1 MSASLGPDGSGRPVF
16 GVGVCWSGEHDEAE
30 QALRPLRDLGP
41 ALDVVVPT
49 DYVVLQSAHDA
60 DFPSGQNHYWKS
72 SFFTDFTADAVDV
85 LLQFAS
91 EMPSAASGIGMQQLH
106 GVAARVDPAATAFPH
121 RRSQSE
127 LLILAQ
133 WSDPAAT
140 ERHIGWARAF
150 FEAMQPFAASGVYV
164 NDLGQ
169 EGEERVRAAYGANY
183 DRLAAVKA
191 TYDPINLF
199 RSNQN
204 VRPIA

>member
-1 MSASLGPDGSGRPVF
+1 MSCSS
-16 GVGVCWSGEHDEAE
+16 
-30 QALRPLRDLGP
+30 LRPRC
-41 ALDVVVPT
+41 
-49 DYVVLQSAHDA
+49 LQRRA
-60 DFPSGQNHYWKS
+60 
-72 SFFTDFTADAVDV
+72 
-85 LLQFAS
+85 AS
-91 EMPSAASGIGMQQLH
+91 ECNNCTVWPLG
-106 GVAARVDPAATAFPH
+106 FPLRPRHFRH

-133 WSDPAAT
+133 WSNPAET
-140 ERHIGWARAF
+140 ERHVGWARAF

-191 TYDPINLF
+191 AYDPINLF

-204 VRPIA
+204 VRPTA